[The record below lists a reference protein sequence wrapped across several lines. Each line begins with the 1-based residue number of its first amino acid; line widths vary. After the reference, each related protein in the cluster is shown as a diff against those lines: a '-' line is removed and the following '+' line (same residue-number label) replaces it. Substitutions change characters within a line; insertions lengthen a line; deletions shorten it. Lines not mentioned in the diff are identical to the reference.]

1 MKILND
7 LISALDLEANV
18 GDIRQ
23 GVFHTAVLTRDCGL
37 ASTLPRDALRQE
49 RPLVKEPGTL
59 MEKTAQEMAQMAYS
73 DSLLEAAIGMATINS
88 LLHINLESCA
98 ELNAR
103 ELIAE
108 KGQGKRLVIVGHFPF
123 YLGFVR
129 SLRPCGSSRK
139 IPTKVI
145 SMKTRRKA

>member
-1 MKILND
+1 M
-7 LISALDLEANV
+7 
-18 GDIRQ
+18 
-23 GVFHTAVLTRDCGL
+23 
-37 ASTLPRDALRQE
+37 
-49 RPLVKEPGTL
+49 L
-59 MEKTAQEMAQMAYS
+59 MEKTALELAHMVYS